1 MLAFQYDDILCKE
14 MNEEDQSASVNT
26 SKNDFL
32 TTDEEEKSLLLPE
45 AAQTGLS
52 WQLAIL
58 FDCHTSDTSAT
69 QVRHEC
75 YMNDTSATRVVHE
88 RHECDTSEKF

>member
-1 MLAFQYDDILCKE
+1 MLACQYDDILCKE

-45 AAQTGLS
+45 AAETGLS

-58 FDCHTSDTSAT
+58 FIMG
-69 QVRHEC
+69 EILGGG
-75 YMNDTSATRVVHE
+75 VVSIGGAMAN
-88 RHECDTSEKF
+88 TGI

>member
-14 MNEEDQSASVNT
+14 MNEEDQSASVST

-45 AAQTGLS
+45 AAETGLS

-58 FDCHTSDTSAT
+58 FIMG
-69 QVRHEC
+69 EILGGG
-75 YMNDTSATRVVHE
+75 VVSIGGAMAN
-88 RHECDTSEKF
+88 TGIWQK